1 MVTTGHPI
9 GWTLPAD
16 RPDACAVERFFEA
29 HLPLPQDEVLLG
41 IECGGER
48 MPSDGL
54 WRLEFLEVDES

>member
-1 MVTTGHPI
+1 MTRYQEGPMR
-9 GWTLPAD
+9 AD
-16 RPDACAVERFFEA
+16 EVERFFEA